1 MDGTGDNHAKQNN
14 SDSDKYSRFLS
25 HVETRLKK
33 KKDDLKVIE
42 GLLGKVRGLGEGGR
56 EGRA

>member
-33 KKDDLKVIE
+33 KKKMTLK
-42 GLLGKVRGLGEGGR
+42 
-56 EGRA
+56 